1 MTAVQVGQE
10 FLDIPADLFQAG
22 DRKGAI
28 IDSGTTL
35 AYLPEIIYEPLVKM
49 VHCNKISY
57 TKRIYYL
64 LRLFS

>member
-10 FLDIPADLFQAG
+10 FLDIPADLFQPG

-35 AYLPEIIYEPLVKM
+35 AYLPEIIYEPLVKKVPCM
-49 VHCNKISY
+49 KN
-57 TKRIYYL
+57 
-64 LRLFS
+64 F